1 MIRPATAA
9 DAHELYIML
18 QHSFKK
24 YAEASVPASALT
36 ETPSSLEHKLSTTFQ
51 AYLYVADGH
60 VVGVCMYQFIN
71 GACHFHRLCVHSH
84 HQGKGISKKLLQQLE
99 TRAIEQGCTELY
111 CESRFSNCS
120 YYLQQNYSI
129 TNYNETT
136 SLYLLK
142 KILTNT
148 KKAWQCA

>member
-9 DAHELYIML
+9 DAPELYLMI
-18 QHSFKK
+18 QQSFKK
-24 YAEASVPASALT
+24 YEKANVPASALT
-36 ETPSSLEHKLSTTFQ
+36 ETTASLEKKLMTTFH
-51 AYLYVADGH
+51 ALLYVSNGH

-71 GACHFHRLCVHSH
+71 HACHFHRLCVDSH

-99 TRAIEQGCTELY
+99 ACAIEEGIKELY

-120 YYLQQNYSI
+120 YYLQQNYTI
-129 TNYNETT
+129 TDYNEAT
-136 SLYLLK
+136 SLYQLK